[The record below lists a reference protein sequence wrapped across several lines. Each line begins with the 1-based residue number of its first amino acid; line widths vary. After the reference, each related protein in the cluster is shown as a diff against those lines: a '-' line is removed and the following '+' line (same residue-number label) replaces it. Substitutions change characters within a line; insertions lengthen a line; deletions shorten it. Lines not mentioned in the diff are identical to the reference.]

1 MEKFDLKKNY
11 LDSFK
16 TDPRA
21 NQKGKLRKKIKENQ
35 SYQFVI
41 FGLIICLAEIL
52 IVAGIL
58 PASYEMAIAQSLIYS
73 IVSIGFCLLL
83 GYSGLASLGT
93 AGFIGVGSYMAYYM
107 MQGIGLDYITT
118 LIATLIVSIIIGVAV
133 GFISLRIEGIYLA
146 IMTLAFSEMIVKL
159 LKTLAA
165 TIKITASNITLF
177 WAIPM
182 NTKFVFFLI
191 VVMFVLMT
199 ALVANLIKSPTGR
212 AMVAMKSSTSAAQA
226 MGISLMK
233 YRLLAFVISIIYA
246 AVAGVL
252 YMLYYRA
259 VVTATSTLFT
269 LSTSLYILGAVIIGG
284 YKSLWGATAGTFF
297 IYALDT
303 MVLSRIKFFADNPT
317 IIVLLSGVLMI
328 VIVMYYP
335 GGFAQIIFNLRYA
348 YKRRKL
354 EREARYHGKQ
364 A

>member
-1 MEKFDLKKNY
+1 MKNFDLKKEY
-11 LDSFK
+11 LELQK

-21 NQKGKLRKKIKENQ
+21 NQKISFWQKIKQKQ
-35 SYQFVI
+35 SYQFVV
-41 FGLIICLAEIL
+41 FGLILFLVEFLILAG
-52 IVAGIL
+52 VL
-58 PASYEMAIAQSLIYS
+58 PASYEMAITQAIIYS
-73 IVSIGFCLLL
+73 IVTVGYCLLL

-93 AGFIGVGSYMAYYM
+93 AGFVAIGSYTAYYM
-107 MQGIGLDYITT
+107 MQGIGLDYFTT
-118 LIATLIVSIIIGVAV
+118 LIVTLIVSIIIGVLV

-165 TIKITASNITLF
+165 TIKIQANNITLF
-177 WAIPM
+177 WVFQL
-182 NTKFVFFLI
+182 NTRVVYFVIVIMFVFLT
-191 VVMFVLMT
+191 V
-199 ALVANLIKSPTGR
+199 LVANLIQSPTGR

-233 YRLLAFVISIIYA
+233 YRLLAFIISIIYA
-246 AVAGVL
+246 TIAGVL

-269 LSTSLYILGAVIIGG
+269 LATSLYILGAVIIGG
-284 YKSLWGATAGTFF
+284 YKSLWGVTAGTFF

-303 MVLSRIKFFADNPT
+303 MVLSRIAFFAAHPT
-317 IIVLLSGVLMI
+317 IVTLLAGVLMI

-335 GGFAQIIFNLRYA
+335 GGFAQMVFNIRYRA
-348 YKRRKL
+348 KL
-354 EREARYHGKQ
+354 KKIEREVKRYGSK